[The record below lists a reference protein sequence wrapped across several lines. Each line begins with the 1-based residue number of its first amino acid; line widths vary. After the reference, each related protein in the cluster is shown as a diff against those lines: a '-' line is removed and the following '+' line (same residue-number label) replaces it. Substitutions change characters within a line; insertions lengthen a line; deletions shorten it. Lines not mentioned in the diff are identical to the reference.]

1 MKLAVIAL
9 TKGGAQLGQRI
20 ALAYPEQVDLYL
32 NPLNQPLKQ
41 LTERLFPQYQGI
53 VFIMALGIVVRTI
66 APFLQDKRKDPAVV
80 CLDEAGSFVISVASG
95 HLGGANK
102 LTIQLAELLSA
113 APVITTA
120 TDVQGKI
127 AFDVLAVEQDLL
139 IEPFE
144 NLRLLNSA
152 LVNGEKIGL
161 ISQIPAEKLGYQKDN
176 PRWAGIT
183 FNPWTEKWPEQLATN
198 GHYQY
203 PFMVIITNQEQPIPA
218 IKPEPV
224 ILHLRPK
231 NLIAGI
237 GCRKGVKAEVIIS
250 AIKDALNQAGRSAL
264 SLCKLTSVDIKQ
276 AEPGLLEAALKLGLP
291 IKFYPAL
298 ELDQYLEKH
307 TELSQ
312 SEYVKTQIG
321 VGGVCEPAAML
332 AGHQTTLVLSKRK
345 YQGVTVALAEEKL
358 S

>member
-9 TKGGAQLGQRI
+9 TKGGAKLGQRI

-32 NPLNQPLKQ
+32 SPLNQPLKQ

-161 ISQIPAEKLGYQKDN
+161 ISQS
-176 PRWAGIT
+176 
-183 FNPWTEKWPEQLATN
+183 QL
-198 GHYQY
+198 
-203 PFMVIITNQEQPIPA
+203 
-218 IKPEPV
+218 
-224 ILHLRPK
+224 K
-231 NLIAGI
+231 N
-237 GCRKGVKAEVIIS
+237 
-250 AIKDALNQAGRSAL
+250 
-264 SLCKLTSVDIKQ
+264 
-276 AEPGLLEAALKLGLP
+276 
-291 IKFYPAL
+291 
-298 ELDQYLEKH
+298 
-307 TELSQ
+307 
-312 SEYVKTQIG
+312 
-321 VGGVCEPAAML
+321 
-332 AGHQTTLVLSKRK
+332 
-345 YQGVTVALAEEKL
+345 
-358 S
+358 